1 MWYNVIINRVFYGG
15 RKMEKERLFLVTKK
29 IDKDVVILGYIK
41 SNMYPSTIANDQE
54 KAKEKFGYDYVTITE
69 VPEKCFV
76 KLCEYK

>member
-1 MWYNVIINRVFYGG
+1 
-15 RKMEKERLFLVTKK
+15 MEKERLFLVTKK
-29 IDKDVVILGYIK
+29 IDKHVVILGYIK

-76 KLCEYK
+76 KLCEYSK